1 MPEIQTNRLSMAGG
15 LQSTNVRRIL
25 SSYDVEALVPYSMAQ
40 IRRLER
46 AGKFPKRLRLGPCRV
61 GWLADEIAIWIEARA
76 ADRDVRHDS
85 HGRGSTR

>member
-1 MPEIQTNRLSMAGG
+1 MPEMQLGRQPMAGARK
-15 LQSTNVRRIL
+15 SANVRRIL
-25 SSYDVEALVPYSMAQ
+25 SSYDVDALVPYSMAQ

-61 GWLADEIAIWIEARA
+61 GWLADEIASWIEARA